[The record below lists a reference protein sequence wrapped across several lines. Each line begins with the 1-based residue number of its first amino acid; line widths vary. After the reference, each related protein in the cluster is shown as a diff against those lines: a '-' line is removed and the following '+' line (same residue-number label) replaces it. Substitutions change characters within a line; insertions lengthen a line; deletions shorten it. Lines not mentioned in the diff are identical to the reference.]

1 MITHSRFQEIRLKL
15 FGRKLA
21 LRPKPPNE
29 PERLYLGAARIYA
42 DSFRQIVGGAI
53 AETYPELLD
62 PKNVRTDGLWTG
74 WGPLLSKL
82 GRTHLDARVGPLM
95 LGKRANKILK
105 GITNPL
111 KAAAERIP
119 LEQVAGTVRKHV
131 ERDVQRYMP
140 GLKNTDLFLG
150 SQIAEW
156 RRTNVGL
163 ISSMTDEMLEKIG
176 NLLEDYDGTRVEDVA
191 TSLEDTFGL
200 TRARAELI
208 ARDQVLKLNADLNQ
222 QAQTNAGVDKY
233 RWSTSKD
240 GSVRDDP
247 KDRGDPNHAILE
259 GTKHSWDDP
268 PVTCERTGATNH
280 PGQDYQCRCVAIPV
294 LEEFD
299 DAVQAEDED

>member
-1 MITHSRFQEIRLKL
+1 MITHTRLSEVRKKL

-62 PKNVRTDGLWTG
+62 PKNVRTD
-74 WGPLLSKL
+74 
-82 GRTHLDARVGPLM
+82 ARVGPLM

-119 LEQVAGTVRKHV
+119 LDQVAGTVRKHV

-163 ISSMTDEMLEKIG
+163 ISSMTDAMLEKIG
-176 NLLEDYDGTRVEDVA
+176 QLLEDYDGTRVEDVA
-191 TSLEDTFGL
+191 TQLEDTFGL
-200 TRARAELI
+200 TRARAELV
-208 ARDQVLKLNADLNQ
+208 ARDQVLKLNADMNQ

-233 RWSTSKD
+233 TWSTSKD

-259 GTKHSWDDP
+259 GTKHRWDDP

-299 DAVQAEDED
+299 DNPAESSED